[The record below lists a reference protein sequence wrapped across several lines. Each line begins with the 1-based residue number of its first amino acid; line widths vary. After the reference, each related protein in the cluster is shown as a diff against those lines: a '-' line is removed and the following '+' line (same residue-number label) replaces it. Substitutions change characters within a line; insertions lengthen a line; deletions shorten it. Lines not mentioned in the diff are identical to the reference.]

1 MPSEE
6 FFEIAKKARE
16 LDESY
21 LDEVIER
28 KIKLREETR
37 QSILLE

>member
-21 LDEVIER
+21 LDEEIEK
-28 KIKLREETR
+28 KIKIREETR